1 MRRRPLRLAC
11 LIVAAAAAVAP
22 GATRAAELVPAACQ
36 GEAMA
41 PKQIACLAKAA
52 IAAGDPELCLEAE
65 APGVR
70 WPCVALFADR
80 ADDPALCEILPE
92 SEGVPASV
100 SRDLCHVQLA
110 ISRRDPALCSG
121 LTTPNLGDGCYL
133 ELVETGGDRSLC
145 ERIANPDVRSVCA
158 FDPEEVQ

>member
-1 MRRRPLRLAC
+1 MRRRPLRLAY
-11 LIVAAAAAVAP
+11 LIVAAVATVAP
-22 GATRAAELVPAACQ
+22 GAALAADPDLAACVA
-36 GEAMA
+36 EAMP

-52 IAAGDPELCLEAE
+52 IAAGDPDLCLEAE
-65 APGVR
+65 APAVR
-70 WPCVALFADR
+70 WRCVALYADQ
-80 ADDPALCEILPE
+80 ADDPALCGIVPE

-133 ELVETGGDRSLC
+133 ELVETGADPMLC

-158 FDPEEVQ
+158 FDPEAVE